1 MTALLSREIFNHLA
15 SDGDTNADAVQRHA
29 AHESHGSPWSVQGLG
44 ALASRS
50 LWLEVHTWP
59 KPGLVSHVDAG
70 SHDDMDADTF
80 ERSALALQ
88 PFFTE
93 LAQAGADNAPMS
105 TLRKIGLRAE
115 TAMFAATGGINTHR
129 GAIFGMGLLCAA
141 AGLRAT
147 RNDASSGDVSRL
159 GDIVR
164 ARWGSEIL
172 GGPRLP
178 GSHGEA
184 VVRRYGV
191 GGARAEAASG
201 FPSVYE
207 IGLPALRQA
216 LAGAHECSAHECGS
230 HECGSHDWVGA
241 RINNNAARVHACL
254 ALVSQVQDT
263 NVLHRG
269 GAAGLQYAQARAR
282 RFMATGG
289 VLKAGWQARA
299 QRMHQSFVQRRLSP
313 GGAAD
318 LLAMTLFAHAT
329 GD

>member
-1 MTALLSREIFNHLA
+1 MTALLSREIFNRQANGGDANA
-15 SDGDTNADAVQRHA
+15 SPTP
-29 AHESHGSPWSVQGLG
+29 ESCGSPWSAQGLG
-44 ALASRS
+44 ALAARS

-70 SHDDMDADTF
+70 SHDDMNAATF

-93 LAQAGADNAPMS
+93 LAQAGSDNAPMS

-129 GAIFGMGLLCAA
+129 GAIFGLGLLCAA
-141 AGLRAT
+141 AGLRAKQEG
-147 RNDASSGDVSRL
+147 ASTTYGPAL

-164 ARWGSEIL
+164 TRWGADIL

-191 GGARAEAASG
+191 GGARAEAACG
-201 FPSVYE
+201 FPCVYE
-207 IGLPALRQA
+207 LGLPALRQA
-216 LAGAHECSAHECGS
+216 LAGACM
-230 HECGSHDWVGA
+230 DD
-241 RINNNAARVHACL
+241 NAARVHACL

-263 NVLHRG
+263 NLLHRG
-269 GAAGLQYAQARAR
+269 GEAGLQYAQLQAR
-282 RFMATGG
+282 RFMAAGG
-289 VLKAGWQARA
+289 VFQAGWHARA

-318 LLAMTLFAHAT
+318 LLAMTLFAHAA